1 MVVAAAA
8 VPFDKELELLLSEAE
23 VVDGA
28 VESEASVFSSPFVVA
43 VEVVVAVAAA
53 TGWREVEEEGGDDRA
68 A

>member
-1 MVVAAAA
+1 MAAAA

-28 VESEASVFSSPFVVA
+28 VESEASVFCSPFVAA
-43 VEVVVAVAAA
+43 VEVVVSVAAA